1 MRGFVG
7 IGQSDRVETA
17 IGEATAGLKKADLL
31 VLITPFAQAEEAAA
45 CLAQK
50 YPGVPM
56 IGTSGES
63 IAKGNILNKKIV
75 VIGFAGVSAVVGLIE
90 NVRKTPV
97 SSMQTFLSDIER
109 IEAGNSNTICM
120 EFVTGCEERVIS
132 TVNAILKEAQIPL
145 IGASAYGVPLG
156 EKHLVICNGKI
167 HHRSCVYAFVKNN
180 GGKIRLYRE
189 NIYTRQSKRAHFANL
204 VEPGTK
210 TLFQLDGRPA
220 LEVYEEETGITLE
233 ELVSNMPRQPL
244 GRALGDDTCIIQT
257 QSVDR
262 NGVMFNGKA
271 IYENDSIYIMKLA
284 DYRARHASF
293 LETIQTDSD
302 RNSFILGFDS
312 INRLRLF
319 AEDGYLQDYVSS
331 FSQVANTAL
340 FLGDGQQYENQHMNQ
355 TLVCAVFE

>member
-7 IGQSDRVETA
+7 IGHSDHVETA
-17 IGEATAGLKKADLL
+17 IEEATAGLKKADLL
-31 VLITPFAQAEEAAA
+31 VLIAPFAQAEEAAA
-45 CLAQK
+45 LLSQK

-63 IAKGNILNKKIV
+63 IAKGNVLNKQIV
-75 VIGFAGVSAVVGLIE
+75 VIGFAGVSTVVGLIE
-90 NVRKTPV
+90 DVRETPV
-97 SSMQTFLSDIER
+97 KSMQTFLSDIER
-109 IEAGNSNTICM
+109 IEAGRSNTICL
-120 EFVTGCEERVIS
+120 EFVTGCEERVLS
-132 TVNAILKEAQIPL
+132 TVNAILKEADIPL

-167 HHRSCVYAFVKNN
+167 YHRTCVYAFIKNN

-189 NIYTRQSKRAHFANL
+189 NIYARQDKRAHFANL

-220 LEVYEEETGITLE
+220 LEVYEEATGVAME
-233 ELVSNMPRQPL
+233 DLVSNMPRQPL

-257 QSVDR
+257 ISVDR

-271 IYENDSIYIMKLA
+271 IYENDSIYIMKLL
-284 DYRARHASF
+284 DFRAEHEAF
-293 LETIQTDSD
+293 LETIKQDSE

-312 INRLRLF
+312 VNRFRLF
-319 AEDGYLQDYVSS
+319 AEEGYLQDYISS
-331 FSQVANTAL
+331 FSEVANTVL
-340 FLGDGQQYENQHMNQ
+340 FIGEGQQYENQHMNQ